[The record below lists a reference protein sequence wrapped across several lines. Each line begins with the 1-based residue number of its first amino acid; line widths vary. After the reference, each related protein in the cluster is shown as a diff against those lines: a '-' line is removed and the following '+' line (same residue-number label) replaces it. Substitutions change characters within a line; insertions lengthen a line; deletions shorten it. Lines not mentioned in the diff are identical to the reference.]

1 MNGLLHALEV
11 QRYDDHR
18 YYHHST
24 VNQTLHLVS
33 ACCFVASYLLV
44 FTDPVA
50 AVILGWV
57 FAMTSRQIGHFF
69 FEPKGYD
76 EVNAATHA
84 HKEAIKIGY
93 NLRRKAVLM
102 ALWGAAPL
110 VLVADP
116 SLFGAFEPYADASG
130 FTRHVAILW
139 LWLAGGALAVRS
151 AQLCLVKDVQTGV
164 VWLLKIL
171 TDPFHDIKLYHK
183 APLHLLRG
191 RLIDPESPAS
201 R

>member
-24 VNQTLHLVS
+24 INQALHLVS
-33 ACCFVASYLLV
+33 ACCFVASYLLL

-50 AVILGWV
+50 AVLLGWV

-76 EVNAATHA
+76 AVNAATHA

-102 ALWGAAPL
+102 ALWAATPL
-110 VLVADP
+110 ALVADP
-116 SLFGAFEPYADASG
+116 SLLGVFDAHADASG
-130 FTRHVAILW
+130 FVRHIAIAW
-139 LWLAGGALAVRS
+139 LWLAGGALVFRS
-151 AQLCLVKDVQTGV
+151 VQLCIVKDVQTGI

-171 TDPFHDIKLYHK
+171 TDPFNDIRLYHK

-191 RLIDPESPAS
+191 RLIDPESAPG